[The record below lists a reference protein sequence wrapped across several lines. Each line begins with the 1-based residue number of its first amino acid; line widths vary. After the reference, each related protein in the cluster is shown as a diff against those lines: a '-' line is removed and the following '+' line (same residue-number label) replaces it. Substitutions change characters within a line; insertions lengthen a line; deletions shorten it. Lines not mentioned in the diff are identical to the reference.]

1 MSGESLALHQLDGL
15 KNLLDPALREEVD
28 GSEVVEGGVGGGQE
42 LRRGR
47 RLQQPEEAP
56 EHELQSLDLPLI
68 LEVRLF
74 VSQPATHA
82 GAADAEDACHLR
94 LAAEVPR
101 DRSELL
107 FHGYRHTIRLRQNGA
122 SIAQQISLRK
132 AGNRGAALDVSAN
145 ERPYPS
151 RRRSRSTKAEET
163 METVTVRE
171 VAERHVQAIAEGRI
185 SDALADVV
193 EDIRTESEANL
204 ALVAPLVTTAEVE
217 SIEVDRDEA
226 TVLMR
231 FVTRSE
237 TQPDVLIESQWWEV
251 DGRPQLVRAAQV

>member
-1 MSGESLALHQLDGL
+1 
-15 KNLLDPALREEVD
+15 
-28 GSEVVEGGVGGGQE
+28 
-42 LRRGR
+42 
-47 RLQQPEEAP
+47 
-56 EHELQSLDLPLI
+56 
-68 LEVRLF
+68 
-74 VSQPATHA
+74 
-82 GAADAEDACHLR
+82 
-94 LAAEVPR
+94 
-101 DRSELL
+101 
-107 FHGYRHTIRLRQNGA
+107 
-122 SIAQQISLRK
+122 
-132 AGNRGAALDVSAN
+132 
-145 ERPYPS
+145 
-151 RRRSRSTKAEET
+151 

-237 TQPDVLIESQWWEV
+237 TQPDVLVESQWWEV